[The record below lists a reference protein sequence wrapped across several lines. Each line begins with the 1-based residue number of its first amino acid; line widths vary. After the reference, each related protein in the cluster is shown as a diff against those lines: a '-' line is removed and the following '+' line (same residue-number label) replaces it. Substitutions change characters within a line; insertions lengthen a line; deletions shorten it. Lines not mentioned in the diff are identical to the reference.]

1 MTSAITN
8 LADVGFVQVPEEV
21 KVHTSAALMPPV
33 IAPEG
38 ILVSDAPEPL
48 KVPAVIVPGIF
59 APPAEMQLVAHTTP
73 PVTVPGTLAFP
84 AVNVPVTHPV
94 ADVTMPET
102 LTLPVF
108 KEPVMHPVAAFND
121 PVIQPLVEVTT
132 PALTF
137 LLSSITMHPLTLI
150 AIFVYARQ
158 FLLFRL
164 FKFLYFI

>member
-1 MTSAITN
+1 MDPPPPPPPAPITSAITN
-8 LADVGFVQVPEEV
+8 LAEVGFVQVPEEV
-21 KVHTSAALMPPV
+21 KVQTSEALMPPV

-84 AVNVPVTHPV
+84 AVNVPV
-94 ADVTMPET
+94 
-102 LTLPVF
+102 
-108 KEPVMHPVAAFND
+108 
-121 PVIQPLVEVTT
+121 IQPLVEVTT